1 MIMDFKDFLKKEE
14 RVLPVFL
21 LVDVS
26 GSMSGQKI
34 SSVNVALKEMLYS
47 LKKVANSKG
56 LIKLSIITF
65 GNDTVKEIKSLSE
78 ISENEAYQLEAK
90 GNTPMGVA
98 FEHVSNIIENESVV
112 TKRSYTPTIILI
124 SDGLPT
130 DYPGDLT
137 NIDFEELLKWNSLNK
152 LLNGTRSSKSL
163 RVAMGIGSDYN
174 YSFLKAFINNANIPV
189 IKANDSKTI
198 EKFFQWVTM
207 SISMRSISANPN
219 EAILADRYNFDD
231 DEMEFL

>member
-1 MIMDFKDFLKKEE
+1 MDFKEFLKKEE

-47 LKKVANSKG
+47 LRNVANSKG

-65 GNDTVKEIKSLSE
+65 GNDKVSVIKSLSE
-78 ISENEAYQLEAK
+78 ITDSEAYQLDAK

-98 FEHVSNIIENESVV
+98 FEYVSNLIEDVNIVS
-112 TKRSYTPTIILI
+112 KRSYTPTIVLI

-137 NIDFEELLKWNSLNK
+137 NIVYDKLLEWSSLNQ
-152 LLNGTRSSKSL
+152 LLTGTRSSKAL

-174 YSFLKAFINNANIPV
+174 YSFLKAFVNNPNIPV

-219 EAILADRYNFDD
+219 EAILAERYCFDD